1 MSEQAQEPV
10 GFLGRTRKAIRKA
23 WRDVVG
29 VARVKMTGV
38 LRPDLPDEDLERLRK
53 QIDLCLAAPGGEASA
68 RARAVDLG
76 GAYLDLSDK
85 GRARFLGLLAREYGV
100 DRAALAQA
108 MSAVER
114 AKAPEALEAAERKL
128 RDALVAPRIKFLRQ
142 FSSLEQ
148 GVKFLVD
155 LRADVLRF
163 AKRDPALALLD
174 RDLRDLL
181 ASWFDVGFLDLR
193 RITWDSPA
201 ALLERLIDYEAV
213 HEIRSWADLKNRLDS
228 DRRCY
233 AFFHP
238 RMPDEPLIFVEV
250 ALVTGMAANIQR
262 LLDESAPA
270 EDPNTADTAI
280 FYSISS
286 AQKGLAG
293 VSFGNFLIKRVGR
306 DLFHDFPNLKVFA
319 TLSPL
324 PGFRA
329 WLGRP
334 LKEGQPLLAPAE
346 AESLA
351 GLAGVAD
358 GDEAL
363 GALLDRPGW
372 PDDAAVAEAL
382 EPILMRLAARYLLA
396 TRGDSQA
403 FDRVAHFHLSN
414 GARIERLNWLA
425 DRSSKGLRQSAGIM
439 VNYRYKLGEI
449 DANSEA
455 YVSQGQIAASSAV
468 RGLL

>member
-10 GFLGRTRKAIRKA
+10 GFLGRTGKAIRKA

-29 VARVKMTGV
+29 VARVKMMGA
-38 LRPDLPDEDLERLRK
+38 LRPDLPDEDLERLRH
-53 QIDLCLAAPGGEASA
+53 QIDLCLVVPGGEASA

-76 GAYLDLSDK
+76 RAYLDLSDK

-100 DRAALAQA
+100 DRAALTRAMTAVQRAQ
-108 MSAVER
+108 
-114 AKAPEALEAAERKL
+114 APEAHEAAEAKL
-128 RDALVAPRIKFLRQ
+128 RDVLVAPRIKFLRQ

-163 AKRDPALALLD
+163 EKREAALKALD

-181 ASWFDVGFLDLR
+181 ASWFDVGFLDLK

-250 ALVTGMAANIQR
+250 ALVTGMADNIQT
-262 LLDESAPA
+262 LLDESAPP

-280 FYSISS
+280 FYSISN
-286 AQKGLAG
+286 AQRGLAG

-306 DLFHDFPNLKVFA
+306 DLSHDFPNLKVFA

-329 WLGRP
+329 WLERA
-334 LKEGQPLLAPAE
+334 LEEGEALLAPPE
-346 AESLA
+346 AETLA
-351 GLAGVAD
+351 RLARVTD
-358 GDEAL
+358 GNEAL
-363 GALLDRPGW
+363 IALLDRPGW
-372 PDDAAVAEAL
+372 PDQAGVTEAL
-382 EPILMRLAARYLLA
+382 KPVLMRLAARYLLVA
-396 TRGDSQA
+396 RRDSQA

-425 DRSSKGLRQSAGIM
+425 DRSSKGLRQFAGIM

-455 YVSQGQIAASSAV
+455 YVSEGQIAASSAV
-468 RGLL
+468 RALL